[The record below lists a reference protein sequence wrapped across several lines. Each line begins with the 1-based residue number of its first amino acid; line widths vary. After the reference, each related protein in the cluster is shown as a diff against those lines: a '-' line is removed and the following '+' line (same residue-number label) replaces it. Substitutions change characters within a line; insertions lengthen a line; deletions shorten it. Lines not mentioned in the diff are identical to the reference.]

1 MNSTQIVVTAL
12 QTDYMMIMNIKS
24 SEAEIEFMVP
34 TSMYSIFKKTSE
46 ILNLNVKYLKSTDP
60 NFFVLQFLSIED
72 KQKMIDEMDL
82 FNQQVR
88 KPTLL
93 PMPDIY
99 CGQESLNQE
108 VCIEYIS
115 EIWEFFEKNF
125 ETNVRIP
132 IGLSNDKKMQ
142 FCVVNKDGIQGI
154 I

>member
-24 SEAEIEFMVP
+24 GEGETEFMVP

-46 ILNLNVKYLKSTDP
+46 ILNLDVKYLKSTDP

-72 KQKMIDEMDL
+72 KEKVIDEMNL
-82 FNQQVR
+82 FNQQIR
-88 KPTLL
+88 KPSML

-99 CGQESLNQE
+99 CGQENLNEE
-108 VCIEYIS
+108 VCIQYIT
-115 EIWEFFEKNF
+115 EIWDFFEKNF
-125 ETNVRIP
+125 EANVRIP
-132 IGLSNDKKMQ
+132 IGLSDDKKMQ